1 MTNNEF
7 EATDEESKSCFTE
20 YLNSSRFCRYCGAK
34 LMEGEVDVCDG
45 CFDSEQLRM

>member
-7 EATDEESKSCFTE
+7 EAWVEATE
-20 YLNSSRFCRYCGAK
+20 DTQTAYCRYCGAE
-34 LMEGEVDVCDG
+34 LTAGEIDICDA